1 MHFYHNTHIEGSNF
15 SLNKNHEQNLI
26 INNYQKISDI
36 LNL

>member
-1 MHFYHNTHIEGSNF
+1 MHFYHNTHIEGSNL

-26 INNYQKISDI
+26 TNNSQKISGI